1 MTEHLTQMTEDSYG
15 WHQPDAVCNKCH
27 NFTTDSLS
35 PNRNIFFRDTTFTG
49 MVRIVC
55 NNSKNPC
62 KVHFHQLCWKLMKEN
77 LSPIKKLSDKDV
89 IGFACFTPNCESNST
104 HSVIERIEIIDEQGE
119 VKTVIEGTVPA
130 QPVKP
135 TPVAKGAIRKNIVPP
150 KQKKLFVKLKKS
162 SPVAVQSPIVKEI
175 SNYSRFDLESNLLEL
190 VKLRSSDFGLPFEQ
204 SWKPNV
210 GMYGPL
216 NLHVNLND
224 YSHHTYS
231 CTEPEITELHN
242 FTFSLLYE
250 YIVESEYVKVSDILS
265 KWNEAK
271 SLIPASVS
279 VVNIDIEIID
289 FLLESSNIVM
299 IGEYICIIQMLPT
312 VYDLIKR
319 ETNGVLEVALRNA
332 LNPDDPDLEGED
344 YDGLFNL
351 IEQNDNANTLF
362 IEPKIQ
368 NFEME
373 YMKSTPYSSQADNDK
388 YIFGRNPATESV
400 KGYDKNFDDFIFKEE
415 EPVRDLNKN
424 IDVTQC
430 EQEFVCEKSNGIY
443 SIENVEKDLN
453 KREIIDEVSQTL
465 RTYFEDVDRK
475 LQQKRK
481 FDSLSTKIELEENVS
496 YMNDAPKNI
505 KAVDN
510 IDKVLDNI
518 KNMDD
523 VIYKQCVDHI
533 KHLNNQIDIVT
544 RKKNVAEQR
553 IAQMYHDNGIIV
565 KSYEEERNKLSV
577 ENENL
582 KIRYNSQIQDY
593 AKLRENMMTVL
604 QEKEDLK
611 CELEKSENDKI
622 KVTGELQSRSSD
634 LEKERESS
642 LEWTKMLFRKWLDEQ
657 LKANGNL
664 LNGHIEQCN
673 TAIHVFNS
681 VNKYANDV
689 LRIKLF
695 PEMQEWYKVKT
706 NMQEVMTAQQNE
718 HKRLVDLL
726 NSKTEFSHLDDFNLK
741 ISQILLK
748 PAIPLAESVHQ
759 AFQISHRHIVHRM
772 SNIPP
777 PHPRPGIYPPQMD
790 PRFPPPPMYLMNHGY
805 QGFPR
810 QNMMGN
816 WQQQVRHPQQFM
828 NMPPPPPVSIYNEPN
843 RPLNIDNTI
852 VMNDNDKTFYSGSRE
867 DLVNDN
873 DVSLN
878 DVVLE
883 EKDELSEA
891 SSLGGSTTSL
901 STSDI
906 SPQNGFHQIK
916 VPKYGA
922 DRIMEKLRLEFVGVP
937 EYDLIDCI
945 LQLRKDHHNSL
956 SGTNIFEIIN
966 EARQFVLKRQRQHIF
981 DYNDTPNE
989 HKENNDIN
997 DKIPEIKDNFHP
1009 FGMEKLRK
1017 RNNSV
1022 SSSSSIGAATIKI
1035 EAQTTKKSSGKSAWV
1050 PIKASANN
1058 WTKDTIEA
1066 ECNICFEALDQVANG
1081 KSVSTLDC
1089 QHSFHKE
1096 CIKQWL
1102 NNSRSCPNCREYAT
1116 HHEDYPPLP

>member
-1 MTEHLTQMTEDSYG
+1 MAESLTQMTEESFG
-15 WHQPDAVCNKCH
+15 WHQPDAVCNKCQ
-27 NFTTDSLS
+27 NFTTDPSS
-35 PNRNIFFRDTTFTG
+35 PNRNIFFRDITFTG

-62 KVHFHQLCWKLMKEN
+62 KVHFHQLCWKCLKEN

-104 HSVIERIEIIDEQGE
+104 QSIIERIEIIDEQGE
-119 VKTVIEGTVPA
+119 VKTVIEGTVPV

-135 TPVAKGAIRKNIVPP
+135 TPVAKGAVRKNIVPP
-150 KQKKLFVKLKKS
+150 KQKKRFEKQKKS

-175 SNYSRFDLESNLLEL
+175 SNYSRFDLESSLLEL
-190 VKLRSSDFGLPFEQ
+190 VKLRSNDFGLPFEQ

-216 NLHVNLND
+216 NLNANLND
-224 YSHHTYS
+224 YPHHNYS

-250 YIVESEYVKVSDILS
+250 YIVESEFVKVSDILL

-271 SLIPASVS
+271 NLIPASVS
-279 VVNIDIEIID
+279 VVNNDIEIID

-299 IGEYICIIQMLPT
+299 IGEYICTTEMIPN

-368 NFEME
+368 NFE
-373 YMKSTPYSSQADNDK
+373 K
-388 YIFGRNPATESV
+388 SV
-400 KGYDKNFDDFIFKEE
+400 KDYDKNFDDFIFKEE
-415 EPVRDLNKN
+415 GPVKNHNKN
-424 IDVTQC
+424 IDVTKC
-430 EQEFVCEKSNGIY
+430 EQEFECEKSNGIN
-443 SIENVEKDLN
+443 SIENVEKDF
-453 KREIIDEVSQTL
+453 KRSEIIDEVRQTL
-465 RTYFEDVDRK
+465 CTYFKDFDRQLQNKRRSVDN
-475 LQQKRK
+475 
-481 FDSLSTKIELEENVS
+481 LSTKIELEENVP
-496 YMNDAPKNI
+496 YVNDTHKNI
-505 KAVDN
+505 KPVYN

-518 KNMDD
+518 KIMDD

-533 KHLNNQIDIVT
+533 TYLNNQIEILT
-544 RKKNVAEQR
+544 RQKNVAEQR
-553 IAQMYHDNGIIV
+553 IAQKYHENGILM
-565 KSYEEERNKLSV
+565 KSLEEERNSRLEKSNAL
-577 ENENL
+577 NNL
-582 KIRYNSQIQDY
+582 AAETEKMQIRYKSQIQDY
-593 AKLRENMMTVL
+593 AQLRESMNL
-604 QEKEDLK
+604 ILKEKEDLK
-611 CELEKSENDKI
+611 CKLEKSENDNIQLTSNIFELETKI
-622 KVTGELQSRSSD
+622 TGDLQSRSSD

-642 LEWTKMLFRKWLDEQ
+642 LEWKKMLIRKWLDEQ
-657 LKANGNL
+657 LRANGNL
-664 LNGHIEQCN
+664 LKGHIDQC
-673 TAIHVFNS
+673 TTSLQVFNN
-681 VNKYANDV
+681 VNKFVSNFFQK
-689 LRIKLF
+689 KLF
-695 PEMQEWYKVKT
+695 PESQEWFIFVNSLK
-706 NMQEVMTAQQNE
+706 EVLNAQQNE
-718 HKRLVDLL
+718 HKRLLDLL
-726 NSKTEFSHLDDFNLK
+726 SSKSEFSHVDDFNL
-741 ISQILLK
+741 QIPQIPQK
-748 PAIPLAESVHQ
+748 PGLPLAESVHQ
-759 AFQISHRHIVHRM
+759 AFQFLHRHFVHRISGM
-772 SNIPP
+772 PPPPP
-777 PHPRPGIYPPQMD
+777 PHLRPGIYQPAID
-790 PRFPPPPMYLMNHGY
+790 PRFQPPPPMYLMNHGY
-805 QGFPR
+805 HIPR
-810 QNMMGN
+810 QNVMGN
-816 WQQQVRHPQQFM
+816 WQQQIRPPQFM
-828 NMPPPPPVSIYNEPN
+828 NMARPPVSPVVYNELN
-843 RPLNIDNTI
+843 KQFNIDNTM
-852 VMNDNDKTFYSGSRE
+852 VNNENDRTFYSGSRE
-867 DLVNDN
+867 DLLNDN

-878 DVVLE
+878 DVMLE
-883 EKDELSEA
+883 ERDELSEA

-922 DRIMEKLRLEFVGVP
+922 DRIMEKLRHEFVGIP

-945 LQLRKDHHNSL
+945 LQLRKDHNTL
-956 SGTNIFEIIN
+956 SGTNTFDIIN

-981 DYNDTPNE
+981 DYNETPNE
-989 HKENNDIN
+989 YKENNDIN
-997 DKIPEIKDNFHP
+997 DKLPEIKENFHP

-1022 SSSSSIGAATIKI
+1022 SSSSSSTATVKI

-1050 PIKASANN
+1050 PIKASTNN

-1066 ECNICFEALDQVANG
+1066 ECNICFDALDQGANG
-1081 KSVSTLDC
+1081 KVVSTLDC